1 MNEVRSNL
9 NPLAQPFVPHASS
22 SHPSPH
28 CITYSSISIGHIN
41 ICSLRNKL
49 FVLSKLVRFHNL
61 DILAVSETWLDN
73 SISDSEVDIRG
84 FSMHRLDRKCNYNC
98 SCTNGTP
105 CQKRGGVVIYS
116 RLQLGFKRM
125 LIQHIDLEMVWLRSK
140 KREAGESFL
149 IGCLYRP
156 PSAPAAF
163 WQSLQQVM
171 YDIQGEDLILMGDLN
186 VDFLSPQTHHFDNL
200 NTYLL
205 LPLDLKNMITHP
217 TRITPTSKTLL
228 DCVLTNMDCFE
239 HGSVHSCE
247 FTDHEFV
254 HTSIIFPKSIPTQG
268 QIYRSRRRDYS
279 KASASDLSHLLSIS
293 DLGSFSSQSV
303 DVMLEEW
310 QGKFE
315 DALDVVAPY
324 IISRRQSP
332 GKRKKCPF
340 MTPELLALI
349 RRRKTVYRKY
359 RSSDCSSTVLQK
371 EFKVL
376 RSKCNNLYRQLRNA
390 HFRSICD
397 DYRRDPRRLWSTI
410 NSVTRRTNPRTEPL
424 VQADTLN
431 RYFHSIVS
439 DPNPAYVVPSGTSR
453 PCDLH
458 EFRPISE
465 DEVLRHLQKLDGTK
479 APGPDGLLP
488 SILKAVAPVIAFSLT
503 LIFNTSLCTAVF
515 PTQFKL
521 ANVTP
526 ILKSRMGDPTSP
538 SNYRPVSLTSIL
550 AKTLERLVLN
560 QVCDSLTIENHL
572 HDHQF
577 GFRPARSTTQLLTL
591 AVNDWKLAQDRG
603 ETTSVAFVDLSKAF
617 DRVQHQQLLIAL
629 HGMGVHAS
637 ALRWFAS
644 YLAGRSQR
652 VVTPASQSSSLAVSR
667 GVPQGSILGPTLFNV
682 YLRDLPRLAETA
694 GSKLLMF
701 ADDKTVYSSDPS
713 KARSEAKLS
722 SALEILNNHL
732 GSIGMQINTDKTVVM
747 QIHPKRATGSQQQQQ
762 RQQLQITLSN
772 VTLGEVESTRCL
784 GVVVDNKLS
793 FDQHINNVVRKAS
806 RKIGVL
812 RRSFRQMN
820 LFARR
825 TFVVGVIQ
833 PDLEYALPVYLSFI
847 SAKNRNK
854 LASLHRRAVRVA
866 CGASPQANITPL
878 LHHLNVSSFQ
888 YRSVFLFLVFIFHCY
903 CIKPAVCL
911 QSLFPICTSTR
922 TTRGSTTHNMSI
934 NRYRS
939 MSGFLSFSSK
949 SALVWNYLPD
959 DLKSCT
965 TIADFRVKLAIW
977 LKDSLTLNHCCDL
990 LSSNVHNQ

>member
-1 MNEVRSNL
+1 
-9 NPLAQPFVPHASS
+9 
-22 SHPSPH
+22 
-28 CITYSSISIGHIN
+28 
-41 ICSLRNKL
+41 
-49 FVLSKLVRFHNL
+49 
-61 DILAVSETWLDN
+61 
-73 SISDSEVDIRG
+73 
-84 FSMHRLDRKCNYNC
+84 
-98 SCTNGTP
+98 
-105 CQKRGGVVIYS
+105 
-116 RLQLGFKRM
+116 
-125 LIQHIDLEMVWLRSK
+125 
-140 KREAGESFL
+140 
-149 IGCLYRP
+149 
-156 PSAPAAF
+156 
-163 WQSLQQVM
+163 
-171 YDIQGEDLILMGDLN
+171 
-186 VDFLSPQTHHFDNL
+186 
-200 NTYLL
+200 
-205 LPLDLKNMITHP
+205 
-217 TRITPTSKTLL
+217 
-228 DCVLTNMDCFE
+228 
-239 HGSVHSCE
+239 
-247 FTDHEFV
+247 
-254 HTSIIFPKSIPTQG
+254 
-268 QIYRSRRRDYS
+268 
-279 KASASDLSHLLSIS
+279 
-293 DLGSFSSQSV
+293 
-303 DVMLEEW
+303 
-310 QGKFE
+310 
-315 DALDVVAPY
+315 
-324 IISRRQSP
+324 
-332 GKRKKCPF
+332 
-340 MTPELLALI
+340 
-349 RRRKTVYRKY
+349 
-359 RSSDCSSTVLQK
+359 
-371 EFKVL
+371 
-376 RSKCNNLYRQLRNA
+376 
-390 HFRSICD
+390 
-397 DYRRDPRRLWSTI
+397 
-410 NSVTRRTNPRTEPL
+410 
-424 VQADTLN
+424 
-431 RYFHSIVS
+431 
-439 DPNPAYVVPSGTSR
+439 
-453 PCDLH
+453 
-458 EFRPISE
+458 
-465 DEVLRHLQKLDGTK
+465 
-479 APGPDGLLP
+479 
-488 SILKAVAPVIAFSLT
+488 
-503 LIFNTSLCTAVF
+503 
-515 PTQFKL
+515 
-521 ANVTP
+521 
-526 ILKSRMGDPTSP
+526 
-538 SNYRPVSLTSIL
+538 
-550 AKTLERLVLN
+550 
-560 QVCDSLTIENHL
+560 
-572 HDHQF
+572 
-577 GFRPARSTTQLLTL
+577 
-591 AVNDWKLAQDRG
+591 
-603 ETTSVAFVDLSKAF
+603 
-617 DRVQHQQLLIAL
+617 
-629 HGMGVHAS
+629 MGVHAS

-652 VVTPASQSSSLAVSR
+652 VVTQASPSSSLAVPR

-713 KARSEAKLS
+713 KAHSEAKLS

-762 RQQLQITLSN
+762 KQQLQITLSN

-911 QSLFPICTSTR
+911 QFLFPICTSTR

-990 LSSNVHNQ
+990 LSSNVIFIFIYLFISAPRGMSRQPIELRRG